1 MSPLSQQKEEGKSL
15 FFLLF
20 EGAIQLKFYIFK
32 KHLS

>member
-1 MSPLSQQKEEGKSL
+1 MNPLGGKKEEGKSL